1 MPCIKELLI
10 KEAKQ
15 GMVAGADNLNN
26 MLFILSSPDEDLLS
40 RLSMI
45 FCTSH
50 SVTGYRKPTAQPD

>member
-26 MLFILSSPDEDLLS
+26 MLFILSSPDEDL
-40 RLSMI
+40 
-45 FCTSH
+45 
-50 SVTGYRKPTAQPD
+50 